1 MRRWLAALLGLM
13 MAWHGALHAGE
24 LAERLKGANHVLV
37 MRHAYAPGVGD
48 PPGYSLDKCES
59 QRILNDEGKQQSVR
73 IGQWLRRQGVA
84 KADVYAS
91 IWCRCRQ
98 TAERLA
104 LGPVTLEPS
113 LASFFDEPDQAA
125 AQNKRLQDFVAMSLK
140 RRSRPHSGHA
150 PCQHSRVHGQRH
162 RLWRHG
168 VGACECAGPGLGLQ
182 NLPKPLTLGIGHQ

>member
-1 MRRWLAALLGLM
+1 MKRWLSVLLGLV
-13 MAWHGALHAGE
+13 MALPLYAGE
-24 LAERLKGANHVLV
+24 LAERLKGPNHVLL

-73 IGQWLRRQGVA
+73 IGQWLRAQGVA

-104 LGPVTLEPS
+104 LGPITIEPS
-113 LASFFDEPDQAA
+113 LASFFDTPEQAA
-125 AQNKRLQDFVAMSLK
+125 AQNKRLQDFVAVSLK
-140 RRSRPHSGHA
+140 SKGDRALILVTHHVNIREFMGKDIGSGDMVLA
-150 PCQHSRVHGQRH
+150 RVNAQGKV
-162 RLWRHG
+162 L
-168 VGACECAGPGLGLQ
+168 EYKIYPS
-182 NLPKPLTLGIGHQ
+182 P

>member
-1 MRRWLAALLGLM
+1 MKRWLSALLGLL
-13 MAWHGALHAGE
+13 MALHGALHAGE
-24 LAERLKGANHVLV
+24 LAERLKGPNHVLV

-48 PPGYSLDKCES
+48 PPGYSLEKCES

-73 IGQWLRRQGVA
+73 IGQWLRAQGVA

-104 LGPVTLEPS
+104 LGPITIEPS
-113 LASFFDEPDQAA
+113 LASFFDTPEQAA

-140 RRSRPHSGHA
+140 SKGDRALILVTHHVNIREFMGKDIGSGDMVLA
-150 PCQHSRVHGQRH
+150 RVNAQGKV
-162 RLWRHG
+162 L
-168 VGACECAGPGLGLQ
+168 EYKIYPS
-182 NLPKPLTLGIGHQ
+182 P